1 MSANL
6 NHFQPK
12 TPKKGQK
19 QIDEENVST
28 LAFYRNIAGASLV
41 CICVLFFNTNVR
53 NSEKKNKLRKPHSTT
68 RNNIRPC
75 SRQMQFALFYFNPLQ
90 PVFAYL
96 YPLKTS
102 ENLKVF

>member
-53 NSEKKNKLRKPHSTT
+53 NSEEKKNL
-68 RNNIRPC
+68 
-75 SRQMQFALFYFNPLQ
+75 
-90 PVFAYL
+90 
-96 YPLKTS
+96 
-102 ENLKVF
+102 ENLTQRLVIISGHVHGKCSLRYFTLTHYSPFLLIYTP